1 MTYNVTGIVEA
12 LTTLGPKRLGLPNVT
27 LVFSTDM
34 NGMVT
39 LKEAYIKM
47 RYEYQEQVP
56 VQQKEVTIKS
66 DKESESTSSDGENA
80 SEKTT
85 VKTNEG
91 DTSEKVLE
99 DTVKTPDASE
109 KTPEDVEKTTDD
121 KNATAV
127 EPPVQMAT
135 VTKRKIRKVS
145 LRVTSISDRLVIKPL
160 TEEQRAQSISL

>member
-66 DKESESTSSDGENA
+66 DKDTDNTSSDGEND

-91 DTSEKVLE
+91 D
-99 DTVKTPDASE
+99 PSE
-109 KTPEDVEKTTDD
+109 KTSEDTKKTSDAAENTSEDGETTGDD
-121 KNATAV
+121 KNTTAV

-135 VTKRKIRKVS
+135 ITKRKIRKVS

-160 TEEQRAQSISL
+160 TEEQRAQSIKL

>member
-66 DKESESTSSDGENA
+66 DKDTDNTSSDGEND

-85 VKTNEG
+85 V
-91 DTSEKVLE
+91 
-99 DTVKTPDASE
+99 
-109 KTPEDVEKTTDD
+109 
-121 KNATAV
+121 
-127 EPPVQMAT
+127 M
-135 VTKRKIRKVS
+135 IRIQRLWNLLFRW
-145 LRVTSISDRLVIKPL
+145 LR
-160 TEEQRAQSISL
+160 